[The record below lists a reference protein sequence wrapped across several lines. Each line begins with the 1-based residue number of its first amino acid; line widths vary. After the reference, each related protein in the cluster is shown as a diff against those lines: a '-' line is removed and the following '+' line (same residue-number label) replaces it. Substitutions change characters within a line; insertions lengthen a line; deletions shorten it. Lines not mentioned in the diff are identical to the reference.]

1 MTWQVSRFRIGLL
14 SDSNLV
20 ESQIFAL
27 WEKRKRI
34 IGKCFEISNWN
45 VALGYLDFSNK
56 EKFLELEGGTL
67 FLNRRKGSLIFCSR
81 RKINL
86 FEADI
91 GRFKGWKFQR
101 KLEQKLGF
109 RARSPSLRRIEKY
122 PLFLFYGIIY
132 RIIYKVH
139 GEMEKKFQVNG
150 VFTYHRMQ
158 ICTTSFH
165 VTFYALKHK
174 F

>member
-1 MTWQVSRFRIGLL
+1 MTWQVSQFRIGLL

-91 GRFKGWKFQR
+91 VADSKDENFKGSWSKNLASGRDLHRWGGLKNIPCFSFTGLFTGLFTKFTVKWKR
-101 KLEQKLGF
+101 NF
-109 RARSPSLRRIEKY
+109 RSTAFLHIIECRY
-122 PLFLFYGIIY
+122 APLLSTWLST
-132 RIIYKVH
+132 R
-139 GEMEKKFQVNG
+139 
-150 VFTYHRMQ
+150 
-158 ICTTSFH
+158 
-165 VTFYALKHK
+165 
-174 F
+174 

>member
-91 GRFKGWKFQR
+91 VADSKDENFKGNWSKNLASGRDLHRWGGLKNISLLRDYLQDYLQSSRWNGKEISGQR
-101 KLEQKLGF
+101 RFYISSNADMHHFFPRDFL
-109 RARSPSLRRIEKY
+109 RAK
-122 PLFLFYGIIY
+122 
-132 RIIYKVH
+132 
-139 GEMEKKFQVNG
+139 
-150 VFTYHRMQ
+150 
-158 ICTTSFH
+158 
-165 VTFYALKHK
+165 A
-174 F
+174 